1 VTQREDPQ
9 LTAAQAPPG
18 PRTMALVAGAAGLS
32 ILLVAYWVRTWQS
45 LAVVRRI
52 CPVWFCDFVDYYYPM
67 GEAVFR
73 TGLPVDGFLYSP
85 FIAILMAALP
95 PLGLSASLVIW
106 GILEVLFVA
115 LYVLIFR
122 RLVPAGLPIQLLFAV
137 LTVFSYPLVLNL
149 MGGQVSL
156 FIVVPLLAGLVLY
169 ERGERV
175 AAAGLGALAVSFKFY
190 PVLFIAPFIGR
201 RDARFVALAAAAF
214 VTVLFVVPGIFL
226 GAGHTLGFY
235 GALIDAFRDSGW
247 VVINRHSQFFPHVM
261 LRPFEAAL
269 EDPGFPLA
277 LLRWISYGIAAANL
291 GLVVLVQRA
300 RLRHAD
306 LWSFQIVFMTIPF
319 VLKTSWLHDFAFLP
333 FTQAFMAW
341 QLLQSDGAW
350 RERAPFVR
358 QAVTFSLILSIA
370 LSNIFFFSLFGFM
383 NYAILA
389 ILFWASLLLLI
400 ASYVTLLPPALRSA
414 RVSP

>member
-1 VTQREDPQ
+1 MTQREDPQ
-9 LTAAQAPPG
+9 LMGAQAPPG
-18 PRTMALVAGAAGLS
+18 ARAMTFLSVGAGLS

-95 PLGLSASLVIW
+95 PLGLSVSLVIW

-122 RLVPAGLPIQLLFAV
+122 RLVPAGLPIQLLFAL

-156 FIVVPLLAGLVLY
+156 FIVVPLLAGLALY
-169 ERGERV
+169 ERSHRV
-175 AAAGLGALAVSFKFY
+175 AAAALGALAVSFKFY

-201 RDARFVALAAAAF
+201 RDARFVTLAAAAF
-214 VTVLFVVPGIFL
+214 VAVLLVVPGIFL
-226 GAGHTLGFY
+226 GAGNTLGFY
-235 GALIDAFRDSGW
+235 GALVDAFRDSGW
-247 VVINRHSQFFPHVM
+247 VVTNPHSQFFPHVM

-306 LWSFQIVFMTIPF
+306 LWS
-319 VLKTSWLHDFAFLP
+319 
-333 FTQAFMAW
+333 
-341 QLLQSDGAW
+341 
-350 RERAPFVR
+350 
-358 QAVTFSLILSIA
+358 
-370 LSNIFFFSLFGFM
+370 
-383 NYAILA
+383 
-389 ILFWASLLLLI
+389 
-400 ASYVTLLPPALRSA
+400 
-414 RVSP
+414 